1 VAENRGTL
9 VEARCGDGPSDGLL
23 LERFVAGGDE
33 RAFEALLRRH
43 GPMVLGVC
51 RRILGD
57 AHDAEDAF
65 QATFLVLARRASAVV
80 PREAVG
86 GWLHGVAQRTA
97 SKARGAAARRRVRE
111 VPLADVPH
119 PAAPPER
126 GCPDLAALLDRELSR
141 LPERY
146 RLPVVLCD
154 LEGRTRRE
162 VARQLS
168 LPDGTLSNR
177 LSKGRELLRHR
188 LSGCGFAVP
197 AATLA
202 ALLTP
207 QAAPAAPATLAQA
220 LASAGACSPEVIA
233 LSEGVL
239 RDMMLPKLKIATAVL
254 TLAAVAAAAGVM
266 WQARAERPDE
276 RKKAQA
282 DPEPKRDV
290 EKAAKED
297 LKKLEGT
304 WYAVGGAYLGKANPE
319 KDLKTVMKGNQWQKL
334 VITGDRFAW
343 GSAIKDPFRTGTVN
357 LDPTKTP
364 RQMDLIYEEDGKTLT
379 HRCIYEVDKADG
391 DRFTLCLDRPDRPKK
406 FETTAGAKNRMLYV
420 WRRQSR

>member
-1 VAENRGTL
+1 MTAEKRAAFVGPPL
-9 VEARCGDGPSDGLL
+9 DEPDDGQL

-51 RRILGD
+51 RRILGN

-86 GWLHGVAQRTA
+86 GWLHGVAHRTA
-97 SKARGAAARRRVRE
+97 SKARGATARRRVRE
-111 VPLADVPH
+111 TPLADVPH
-119 PAAPPER
+119 PVAPPER

-141 LPERY
+141 LPEQY
-146 RLPVVLCD
+146 RLPIVLCD

-162 VARQLS
+162 VARQLN

-177 LSKGRELLRHR
+177 LARGRQLLCRR
-188 LSGCGFAVP
+188 LEGCGLAVTVS
-197 AATLA
+197 TLA

-207 QAAPAAPATLAQA
+207 GAAPAAPATLAKA
-220 LASAGACSPEVIA
+220 LTPGGACLPEVIA

-239 RDMMLPKLKIATAVL
+239 RDMVLPKLKIATAVL
-254 TLAAVAAAAGVM
+254 MLAAVTAATGVL
-266 WQARAERPDE
+266 WQARADRPDE
-276 RKKAQA
+276 GKKARA

-290 EKAAKED
+290 EKAAKQD
-297 LKKLEGT
+297 LKKLQGT

-319 KDLKTVMKGNQWQKL
+319 KDLKAVMKGNQWQKL

-343 GSAIKDPFRTGTVN
+343 GSAIEDPFRKGTVK
-357 LDPTKTP
+357 LDPTKKP
-364 RQMDLIYEEDGKTLT
+364 RQMDLIYEENGKTLT
-379 HRCIYEVDKADG
+379 HRCIYEVDRADG

-406 FETTAGAKNRMLYV
+406 FETTAEAKSCMLYV
-420 WRRQSR
+420 WKRQSR